1 MNEVETRAEVID
13 PALREV
19 DWGVTPESRIRLL
32 SASNSAKSNLA
43 G

>member
-32 SASNSAKSNLA
+32 STSSSAKRNLA